1 MQLFGGK
8 IALNDTVGLL
18 LNTQKKKAVDLAQRL
33 LLWAQERNI
42 RFLLP
47 PHEAALL
54 GLPSLPDQEWKK
66 AVPFAVVIGG
76 DGTFLRAGRYVLSH
90 QTPLYGIN
98 VGKLGFLAA
107 GSPDEAEEDI
117 LSILAGKHR
126 VQPRVLLEGR
136 VLRGDRKVHEV
147 FALNDLVINKGSF
160 ARVIFI
166 RILVNGEPLSLLPAD
181 GVIVATPTGSTAYA
195 LSAGGPIVP
204 PHVPCLIVAPICA
217 HTLYARPIILGADDV
232 VTIAPEGNFRDLVFS
247 QDGQLSYELLPED
260 RIEIRLSPEKRVQSI
275 VLPGREYFALL
286 QQKLCWG
293 QSQVELGD
301 E

>member
-1 MQLFGGK
+1 MRPAGRR
-8 IALNDTVGLL
+8 IVLNDTVGLL
-18 LNTQKKKAVDLAQRL
+18 LNTQKRKAIDLAQRL
-33 LLWAQERNI
+33 LAWGKEQKI

-47 PHEAALL
+47 PHEASLL
-54 GLPSLPDQEWKK
+54 GLPSLSDQEWKK
-66 AVPFAVVIGG
+66 TVPFAVVIGG

-90 QTPLYGIN
+90 QIPLYGIN

-107 GSPDEAEEDI
+107 GSPEQAEEDVLAI
-117 LSILAGKHR
+117 LSGNHR
-126 VQPRVLLEGR
+126 VQSRVLLEGR
-136 VLRGDRKVHEV
+136 VLRGERKVHEV
-147 FALNDLVINKGSF
+147 FALNDLVINKGAF

-204 PHVPCLIVAPICA
+204 PHVACLIVAPICA
-217 HTLYARPIILGADDV
+217 HTLYARPIVLGADDI
-232 VTIAPEGNFRDLVFS
+232 VTIVPEGNFRDLVFS

-260 RIEIRLSPEKRVQSI
+260 RIDIRLSPEKRLQSI
-275 VLPGREYFALL
+275 VLPGREYFVLL
-286 QQKLCWG
+286 QQKLCGG
-293 QSQVELGD
+293 QSQTELGG